1 MKAQTAQTGAEQV
14 REYARVTYI
23 EPARKRHESTVR
35 IMAGDVH
42 KALRLEGRVPSVCQA
57 LGGSKFLTENHLI
70 LEKRE
75 GPPSGQSTTVV
86 FTYRL
91 ADEQAAPD
99 RWEESPLLRLEGIG
113 KEVFQSLGGGEAFI
127 RRERERFYLHDDD
140 VES

>member
-1 MKAQTAQTGAEQV
+1 MSTQTGAEQV
-14 REYARVTYI
+14 REHARTKYI
-23 EPARKRHESTVR
+23 EPARKRHESTIQIR
-35 IMAGDVH
+35 AGDVH
-42 KALRLEGRVPSVCQA
+42 KELHWEHRVPLVCQA
-57 LGGSKFLTENHLI
+57 LSGSKFLTENHLT

-75 GPPSGQSTTVV
+75 GPRSGQSTTVV

-91 ADEQAAPD
+91 LDDQAAPIKS
-99 RWEESPLLRLEGIG
+99 RESPLLRLEGIG

>member
-1 MKAQTAQTGAEQV
+1 MKAQTAQTGADQV

-42 KALRLEGRVPSVCQA
+42 KALHLEGRVPSVCQA
-57 LGGSKFLTENHLI
+57 LGGSKFLEENHLT

-91 ADEQAAPD
+91 VDEQAIPD
-99 RWEESPLLRLEGIG
+99 EMQDSPLLRLWGIG
-113 KEVFQSLGGGEAFI
+113 KEVFESLGGGEAFI
-127 RRERERFYLHDDD
+127 RRERERFYQHDED
-140 VES
+140 V

>member
-1 MKAQTAQTGAEQV
+1 LSG
-14 REYARVTYI
+14 
-23 EPARKRHESTVR
+23 KRF
-35 IMAGDVH
+35 
-42 KALRLEGRVPSVCQA
+42 LE
-57 LGGSKFLTENHLI
+57 ENHLA

-91 ADEQAAPD
+91 VDPHRAPD
-99 RWEESPLLRLEGIG
+99 RWEESPLLKLEGIG